1 MFRTLLLFSPTWTSP
16 QVFDVNL
23 LLLHT
28 RGLTDQTGVVV
39 GVPVC
44 GTDWILIVSAAV
56 NVTYAP
62 KEKKPLL
69 TADYVDFK

>member
-1 MFRTLLLFSPTWTSP
+1 MFRTLLLISPTWTSP
-16 QVFDVNL
+16 QVLDVDL

-28 RGLTDQTGVVV
+28 RGLPHQTGVVV

-44 GTDWILIVSAAV
+44 GTHWILIVSAAV

-62 KEKKPLL
+62 EEKKPLL
-69 TADYVDFK
+69 TGDYVDSQ